1 MTADLAGPA
10 LAAGF
15 STIVVGGAVT
25 EADDPAGVWSAFL
38 KEVTA
43 NQTST
48 GDSR

>member
-1 MTADLAGPA
+1 MTTWESVLR
-10 LAAGF
+10 AASASPGR
-15 STIVVGGAVT
+15 
-25 EADDPAGVWSAFL
+25 PAGIWSAFL